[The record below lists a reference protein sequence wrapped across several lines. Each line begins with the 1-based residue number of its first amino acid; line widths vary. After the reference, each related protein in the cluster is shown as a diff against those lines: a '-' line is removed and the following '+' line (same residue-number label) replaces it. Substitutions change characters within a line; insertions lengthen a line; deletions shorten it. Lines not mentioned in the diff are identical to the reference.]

1 VSYEIGWL
9 PTSRRAL
16 DRLPEHAAT
25 AATAAI
31 EFVYGP
37 LRENPY
43 RVGKRLRAPLDDT
56 HSARRGAYRVLYV
69 IDEQAGTVVITSV
82 EHRRDAYRPH

>member
-1 VSYEIGWL
+1 MSYGIGWV

-16 DRLPEHAAT
+16 DRLPEH

-43 RVGKRLRAPLDDT
+43 RVGKRLRPPLDDT
-56 HSARRGAYRVLYV
+56 FSARRGAYRILYV
-69 IDEQAGTVVITSV
+69 IDEEAGTVVIASV

>member
-1 VSYEIGWL
+1 MSWEIGWV

-16 DRLPEHAAT
+16 DRLPEH

-69 IDEQAGTVVITSV
+69 VDEQAGTVVITSID
-82 EHRRDAYRPH
+82 HRRDAYRTH

>member
-1 VSYEIGWL
+1 VSWEIGWV

-16 DRLPEHAAT
+16 DRLPEH

-69 IDEQAGTVVITSV
+69 VDEQAGTVVITSID
-82 EHRRDAYRPH
+82 HRRDAYRTH

>member
-1 VSYEIGWL
+1 MSYEVGWV

-25 AATAAI
+25 AAL
-31 EFVYGP
+31 ELVYGP

-43 RVGKRLRAPLDDT
+43 RVGKRLRPPLDDT
-56 HSARRGAYRVLYV
+56 LSARRGAYRILYTV
-69 IDEQAGTVVITSV
+69 DEDAGVVVVVTV

>member
-1 VSYEIGWL
+1 MSYEIGWL
-9 PTSRRAL
+9 PTSRRSL
-16 DRLPEHAAT
+16 DRLPEQ

-31 EFVYGP
+31 EFVHGP

-43 RVGKRLRAPLDDT
+43 QVGKRLRAPLDDT

-69 IDEQAGTVVITSV
+69 IDEQAETVVIASV

>member
-1 VSYEIGWL
+1 MSYEIGWL

-25 AATAAI
+25 AAI
-31 EFVYGP
+31 EFVHGP

-43 RVGKRLRAPLDDT
+43 RVGTRLRAPLDDT
-56 HSARRGAYRVLYV
+56 HSARRGAYRVLYM

>member
-1 VSYEIGWL
+1 MSWEIGWV

-16 DRLPEHAAT
+16 DRLPEH

-43 RVGKRLRAPLDDT
+43 RVGKRLRAPLDDA

-69 IDEQAGTVVITSV
+69 VDEQAGTVVITSID
-82 EHRRDAYRPH
+82 HRRDAYRTH

>member
-1 VSYEIGWL
+1 VSYEIGWV

-25 AATAAI
+25 AAI

-37 LRENPY
+37 LQENPD

-56 HSARRGAYRVLYV
+56 FSARRGAYRILYV
-69 IDEQAGTVVITSV
+69 IDEQAGTVVIASV

>member
-1 VSYEIGWL
+1 MSWEIGWV

-25 AATAAI
+25 AAI

-37 LRENPY
+37 LRDNPY

-69 IDEQAGTVVITSV
+69 VDEQAGTVVITSID
-82 EHRRDAYRPH
+82 HRRDAYRTH

>member
-1 VSYEIGWL
+1 MTYEIGWV

-25 AATAAI
+25 AAI

-37 LRENPY
+37 LRENPH

-69 IDEQAGTVVITSV
+69 IDDDARTVVITSV
-82 EHRRDAYRPH
+82 EHRRDAYRSH

>member
-1 VSYEIGWL
+1 MSYGIGWV

-16 DRLPEHAAT
+16 DRLPEY

-43 RVGKRLRAPLDDT
+43 RVGKRLRPPLDDT
-56 HSARRGAYRVLYV
+56 FSARRGAYRILYV
-69 IDEQAGTVVITSV
+69 IDEEAGTVVIASV

>member
-16 DRLPEHAAT
+16 DRLPEH

-69 IDEQAGTVVITSV
+69 IDEQAETVVIASV

>member
-1 VSYEIGWL
+1 MSYGIGWV

-25 AATAAI
+25 AAI
-31 EFVYGP
+31 GFVYGP

-43 RVGKRLRAPLDDT
+43 RVGKRLRPPLDDT
-56 HSARRGAYRVLYV
+56 FSARRGAYRILYV
-69 IDEQAGTVVITSV
+69 IDEEAGTVVIASV

>member
-1 VSYEIGWL
+1 MSYGIGWV

-25 AATAAI
+25 AAI

-37 LRENPY
+37 LREHPY
-43 RVGKRLRAPLDDT
+43 RVGNRLRPPLDDT
-56 HSARRGAYRVLYV
+56 FSARRGAYRILYV
-69 IDEQAGTVVITSV
+69 IDEDAGTVVIASV